1 MAKNKARLG
10 KIGEFMTAVQLMH
23 LGFDVANLND
33 SIPNMKSVD
42 LLVYDDNLKRHT
54 LVQVKASTEITFP
67 VGFDLSVAEDMNKLK
82 DAVTCAFVFVKVD
95 LKGTEPKYTF
105 YILSR
110 QQMIELTYKGH
121 DWYLHKLQRDKD
133 VKRTG
138 IVCIP
143 EEWLQG
149 SDIKPKRLTGENF
162 KNPLNGIS
170 AKDAWNN
177 IWL

>member
-1 MAKNKARLG
+1 
-10 KIGEFMTAVQLMH
+10 
-23 LGFDVANLND
+23 
-33 SIPNMKSVD
+33 
-42 LLVYDDNLKRHT
+42 
-54 LVQVKASTEITFP
+54 
-67 VGFDLSVAEDMNKLK
+67 
-82 DAVTCAFVFVKVD
+82 
-95 LKGTEPKYTF
+95 
-105 YILSR
+105 
-110 QQMIELTYKGH
+110 MIELTYKGH
-121 DWYLHKLQRDKD
+121 DWYLHKLQCDKE

>member
-1 MAKNKARLG
+1 MQ
-10 KIGEFMTAVQLMH
+10 T
-23 LGFDVANLND
+23 LNCFFAC
-33 SIPNMKSVD
+33 PEREN
-42 LLVYDDNLKRHT
+42 
-54 LVQVKASTEITFP
+54 TFP
-67 VGFDLSVAEDMNKLK
+67 VGFDLSVTEDMNKMK

-95 LKGTEPKYTF
+95 LKVTEPKYTF

-121 DWYLHKLQRDKD
+121 DWYLHKLQCDKE
-133 VKRTG
+133 VERTG

-143 EEWLQG
+143 GEWLQG